1 MQSYTKLCSSGVLQ
15 YCTAREGRDAKQCRV
30 RCPLSSCPPLP
41 SRSHPALQCPL
52 TAAPAPHCP
61 IHCSVLSGLRLTR
74 CPHAQRIHFALAMQW
89 HRLLNGI
96 IEDLKSRS
104 VDQQVGRRTLS
115 ICNSPPQNWTEFHT
129 KGRTQCT
136 GQSENKLREIG
147 FLLSKKL

>member
-1 MQSYTKLCSSGVLQ
+1 MPS
-15 YCTAREGRDAKQCRV
+15 
-30 RCPLSSCPPLP
+30 PLSTVKLSTRLP

-89 HRLLNGI
+89 DRLLTRI

-147 FLLSKKL
+147 FLLSKKV

>member
-1 MQSYTKLCSSGVLQ
+1 MHRKGGQ
-15 YCTAREGRDAKQCRV
+15 
-30 RCPLSSCPPLP
+30 RCKAMPSPLSTVKLSTRLP

-74 CPHAQRIHFALAMQW
+74 CPHAQQIHFALARQW
-89 HRLLNGI
+89 HRLLTRI

-115 ICNSPPQNWTEFHT
+115 ICNSPHKIGQNFTQKEEHSAQ
-129 KGRTQCT
+129 GR
-136 GQSENKLREIG
+136 GKMNSEK
-147 FLLSKKL
+147 